1 MNTKLVKRMLAA
13 TLAATFMFATVVTAG
28 ATTQSSEGSSSGSS
42 STPAPASIAAETS
55 TISVGG
61 AVIKTQLPGS
71 YYIPASSAIAGVAVR
86 QSAAT
91 IRAALGLAGNQTPYV
106 RAFEITS
113 AKSPAAWAS
122 FQAAANGL
130 GAVVLGAVNIDLG
143 AMTGGKFSSL
153 PATAQVPTTIG
164 VKNANG
170 RTLAVVKVLPGGAT
184 EILQDTDDNPNTV
197 TFNIGGGLAAYA
209 VIAY

>member
-42 STPAPASIAAETS
+42 TPAVASIAQETS
-55 TISVGG
+55 VISVGG
-61 AVIKTQLPGS
+61 AVIKSQINGS
-71 YYIPASSAIAGVAVR
+71 YYIAPASPLAGVAIR
-86 QSAAT
+86 QGAAT
-91 IRAALGLAGNQTPYV
+91 IKANLGLAGNQTPFV
-106 RAFEITS
+106 RAYEITA
-113 AKSPAAWAS
+113 AKSPAAWSS

-130 GAVVLGAVNIDLG
+130 GAVVLGAINIDFG
-143 AMTGGKFSSL
+143 AMTAGKFSSL

-184 EILQDTDDNPNTV
+184 EVLQDTDDNPNTV